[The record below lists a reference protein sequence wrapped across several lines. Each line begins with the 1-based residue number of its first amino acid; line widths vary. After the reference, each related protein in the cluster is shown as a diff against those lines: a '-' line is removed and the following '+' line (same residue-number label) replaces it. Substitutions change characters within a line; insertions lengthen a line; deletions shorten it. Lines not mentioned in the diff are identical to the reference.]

1 MNNNTI
7 ALNKI
12 DYQKLFLELPG
23 LYIILSTDLIILDAS
38 EKLTMASGISRRE
51 MIGKNLFDVFPE
63 NPDDLTA
70 DGQPNLKYSLNYVLK
85 NKTAHTMAVQRY
97 DVRNAD
103 GIFEERYWSPINKP
117 VLNKNG
123 EVEFIIHR
131 VEEVTDFIQLTL
143 ESEKAL
149 QQNSELESQIKHMK
163 IEIIKRS
170 KDLEKLNAALDEKVV
185 QRTKHLEEANKII
198 EKNIITLT
206 NQKKQLEDFCNII
219 SHNLRAPLVNI
230 SMLVEMVAE
239 NSVNNRNNILLE
251 KLDKAAKNLN
261 ETFNELVESIQISQ
275 DTEIPFEEIELH
287 HFAESIIDGLQ
298 GEINKT
304 NAIIDMNFNAA
315 PRLYYPVNYMRSILH
330 NLISNALKY
339 SSPYRRPIIKI
350 TSESTKEFTVI
361 SISDNGLGIDLKKHS
376 ENLFKIRK
384 VFHSHPAAKGFG
396 LFITKSQVTALGGKI
411 WVESEPDV
419 GSTFFVEFINQP
431 NEITQ

>member
-1 MNNNTI
+1 MNKNTI
-7 ALNKI
+7 ALNEI

-23 LYIILSTDLIILDAS
+23 LYIILSPDLIILDAS
-38 EKLTMASGISRRE
+38 KKLTMASGVSRRE
-51 MIGKNLFDVFPE
+51 MVGKNLFDVFPE

-131 VEEVTDFIQLTL
+131 VEEVTDFIQLTA

-170 KDLEKLNAALDEKVV
+170 KELEKLNAALDEKVV
-185 QRTKHLEEANKII
+185 QRTKHLEEANIII

-206 NQKKQLEDFCNII
+206 NQKIQLEDFCNII

-239 NSVNNRNNILLE
+239 NSTNKENIIFLE

-261 ETFNELVESIQISQ
+261 ETFNELVESIQITQ
-275 DTEIPFEEIELH
+275 DTEIPQEEIELES
-287 HFAESIIDGLQ
+287 FTNSIIDSLQ

-304 NAIIDMNFNAA
+304 QAIIELDFNKA
-315 PRLYYPVNYMRSILH
+315 PKLCFPVNYMRSILQ
-330 NLISNALKY
+330 NLISNSLKY
-339 SSPYRRPIIKI
+339 SSPERRPIIKI
-350 TSESTKEFTVI
+350 SSQLKKDSI
-361 SISDNGLGIDLKKHS
+361 ILSISDNGLGLDLEKHS

-384 VFHSHPAAKGFG
+384 VFHNHPAAKGFG

-411 WVESEPDV
+411 WVESQPDV
-419 GSTFFVEFINQP
+419 GSTFHVELINQ
-431 NEITQ
+431 